1 MATKDEILGVSNE
14 ELGVRSVKDTKTT
27 ESTTSNGSAELGAV
41 DSYEKL
47 YKELNPYT
55 PPTKE
60 ELEKEKKKQRRDEIF
75 AAIGDGVMALSNL
88 FFATKGAPNMYNG
101 KNTMSERTRVRYDK
115 LLKDREEKNTAYF
128 TGMMKAK
135 QADADNAHRERSW
148 QRQLGLDEKEQQ
160 RYNDEIKHRNE
171 REKIADDRY
180 TSEWEFKKER
190 AKIADEQWEK
200 SFNESKRQHNQNY
213 NLGKKRISAAGGSK
227 SKVNANK
234 SRGRKFV
241 FRNGEE
247 EPIGIY
253 ENVWKGSMQGVY
265 DVLAED
271 MREAHQKDKQ
281 NNPRVPNHKSAQEK
295 EDFVKQNWH
304 KSPRAIEYMRVLS
317 GIDPAEIASK
327 SYEVYY
333 EDEDVEEYTP
343 GGGGDG
349 IIDYTPGNN

>member
-1 MATKDEILGVSNE
+1 MATKDEILGGGTE
-14 ELGVRSVKDTKTT
+14 PVKDSK
-27 ESTTSNGSAELGAV
+27 SNGSAELGAV

-88 FFATKGAPNMYNG
+88 FFATKGAPNMYDG

-128 TGMMKAK
+128 TGMMNAK
-135 QADADNAHRERSW
+135 QADAENAHRERSW

-160 RYNDEIKHRNE
+160 RYDDEIKHRDA

-180 TSEWEFKKER
+180 TAEQDYKKER

-200 SFNESKRQHNQNY
+200 FFNESKRQHNQNY
-213 NLGKKRISAAGGSK
+213 NLGKMRISAAGG

-281 NNPRVPNHKSAQEK
+281 NNPRVPNHKSAEEK

-304 KSPRAIEYMRVLS
+304 KSPRAIQHMRVLS

-343 GGGGDG
+343 GGGDDDG